1 MDKYFMDSLFL
12 DDEYEGILD
21 THLSLDAER
30 YTTDVTIPQYKPSDY
45 CPSISEM
52 MDTRKYEALVTEIN
66 SSSMP
71 DDIKRFLRLAA
82 TTHIV
87 FDYAKVADYYAHAN
101 KELQTL
107 LEHSAMV
114 LIDYNDA
121 LAQGFVQLRQSL
133 IELGEQE
140 LAKKR
145 EAELSGDEE

>member
-1 MDKYFMDSLFL
+1 MDSLFL
-12 DDEYEGILD
+12 DDICEQEVVD

-30 YTTDVTIPQYKPSDY
+30 YTTDVKIPQYVPSDY

-52 MDTRKYEALVTEIN
+52 MDTRKYESLVAEIN
-66 SSSMP
+66 ASSMP
-71 DDIKRFLRLAA
+71 DDVKRFLRLAA
-82 TTHIV
+82 TRHIV
-87 FDYAKVADYYAHAN
+87 FEYSKVADYYAHAN

-114 LIDYNDA
+114 IIDYNDA
-121 LAQGFVQLRQSL
+121 LANGFVQLRQSL

-140 LAKKR
+140 LAKKK